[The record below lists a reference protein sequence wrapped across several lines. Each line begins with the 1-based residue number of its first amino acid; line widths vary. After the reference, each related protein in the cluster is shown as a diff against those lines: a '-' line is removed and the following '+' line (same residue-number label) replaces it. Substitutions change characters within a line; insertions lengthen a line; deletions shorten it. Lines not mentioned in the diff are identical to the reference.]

1 MMKDSLDF
9 RFKDS
14 LRLLPLKNE
23 SAEMNSMDTM

>member
-1 MMKDSLDF
+1 MKDSLDF

-14 LRLLPLKNE
+14 LRLWLLKNE